1 MHRLRKPLELTL
13 ARPAHMLIAVHARA
27 RFPEECCGLLIG
39 TLRAGKALVMRAV
52 PAANVA
58 PPARRK
64 RHFEIDP
71 GVLFTVQRALRERG
85 TPRHREVILGYFHSH
100 PRGNARPSG
109 ADLAGAHEPGL
120 VTLIA
125 APSGKAGVVP
135 LRAWLRLG
143 LGPSRRFRPLKLTTD
158 I

>member
-1 MHRLRKPLELTL
+1 MHHPHKPLELTL
-13 ARPAHMLIAVHARA
+13 ARSARVLIVAHARA

-39 TLRAGKALVMRAV
+39 RLRAGKALVTRAV
-52 PAANVA
+52 PAANIA
-58 PPARRK
+58 LPARRK

-71 GVLFTVQRALRERG
+71 ALLFTVQRALREHG
-85 TPRHREVILGYFHSH
+85 ATRHREVILGYFHSH
-100 PRGNARPSG
+100 PGGNARPSG

-125 APSGKAGVVP
+125 APPRKAGRVP

-143 LGPSRRFRPLKLTTD
+143 GGPSRRFRPLKITTD
-158 I
+158 F